1 MIKINGLILTPMRII
16 DVMGGSVLR
25 VMNTHEESCVGF
37 GEAYFSTV
45 EYNTIRGWKMHKE
58 MTLNLVVPMGSIRFV
73 VYDGRNSSSTF
84 WNFQEF
90 ILSRSNYNR
99 LTIPPGVWVG
109 FQGVGVEDN
118 ILLNIANIPHD
129 DNEVDHVPLEE
140 FDYNW
145 NI

>member
-45 EYNTIRGWKMHKE
+45 EYNTIRGWKRHKE

-84 WNFQEF
+84 GNFQEF

>member
-1 MIKINGLILTPMRII
+1 MINDLILTDMKTI
-16 DVMGGSVLR
+16 DVEGGSVLR
-25 VMNTHEESCVGF
+25 VLRSNSNEFKGF

-45 EYNTIRGWKMHKE
+45 KYKITRGWKCHKK
-58 MTLNLVVPMGSIRFV
+58 MTLNIVVPMGSIRFV

-84 WNFQEF
+84 GNFQEF

>member
-1 MIKINGLILTPMRII
+1 MINGLILTPMRII

>member
-1 MIKINGLILTPMRII
+1 MINGLILTPMRII

-45 EYNTIRGWKMHKE
+45 EYNTIRGWKRHKE

-84 WNFQEF
+84 GNFQEF

>member
-1 MIKINGLILTPMRII
+1 MINGLILTPMRII
-16 DVMGGSVLR
+16 DVTGGSVLR

-84 WNFQEF
+84 GNFQEF

>member
-1 MIKINGLILTPMRII
+1 MINGLILTPMRII

-84 WNFQEF
+84 GNFQEF

>member
-1 MIKINGLILTPMRII
+1 
-16 DVMGGSVLR
+16 
-25 VMNTHEESCVGF
+25 
-37 GEAYFSTV
+37 
-45 EYNTIRGWKMHKE
+45 MHKE

-84 WNFQEF
+84 GNFQEF